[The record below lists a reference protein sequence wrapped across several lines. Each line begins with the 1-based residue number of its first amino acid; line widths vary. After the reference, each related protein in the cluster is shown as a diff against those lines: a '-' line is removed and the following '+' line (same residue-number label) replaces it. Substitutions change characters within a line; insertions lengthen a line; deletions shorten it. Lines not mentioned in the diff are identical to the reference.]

1 MGTLGC
7 PTPNPKV
14 HFVVFQ
20 CWTSSR
26 IDVVQVN
33 PTNVDET
40 LGCSAQAIVSAISKE
55 IARNTAIIFAEEVHS
70 GQMLRCDVI
79 VDEIASLDIVTTTR
93 ELYMEEAPEIFEV
106 RAYDDQGNEFT
117 TLDGVEFQWSL
128 ININSHQAESKLPSV
143 SVLRFIS
150 FRDSPY
156 ETPESVDEFER
167 LGKRGNL
174 VLLEGLKTG
183 SAKVSV
189 RLPQQEYRHVPP
201 LEVQLMVIAN
211 LIIDPPDVHI
221 MPGDTVNYK
230 ILQVQNGRLEEIPLP
245 SAQYYLGMVNEQVGL
260 VDESG
265 HATAMKQGRTK
276 VQLHDR
282 YVDDTSG
289 IKMPSAHF
297 TVALSE
303 ALTLSILPHRNWA
316 MLVGEHYEIIVEL
329 FDKNNRKLHIGPNIE
344 VWVEFP
350 RKYFHVELSTK
361 NNTHH
366 YGWPLVI
373 GEAPLKA
380 TLNAVTTV
388 SGQRQEIL
396 PSVSAQET
404 MFIFQ
409 KISLH
414 PPEVVLPWDPVV
426 KPRYEVKLKAS
437 GGDGSFLWSSSDTTV
452 AMVTQSG
459 LVKTHFHG
467 SVKITASMT
476 RNQHIRADG
485 LVLVLPPSHLEIIE
499 YDIEAELGV
508 PLFLHVAM
516 YGDRPG
522 QDARVPFT
530 QCKDIPLYVK
540 DWNNHFS
547 FNNTLKVNLELKVNP
562 VGLACTTLAIVGHTV
577 GTSKIT
583 VAYSREDGL
592 KMEDTVTVGTYRP
605 LQALHPES
613 GQTVLSVG
621 SSRMVAF
628 VGGPR
633 PWLDRPSEHVRKIE
647 VVGEEED
654 ELEVTELV
662 DKATDKQ
669 DTYVY
674 QVMCRAIGEFQVV
687 IKVYNL
693 PSRTHCHASESQAS
707 VTVLCAK
714 PRYLSLHSQLEVS
727 DPELCPMKLN
737 AEKIVAQNYKDIPIT
752 VIVKDFHGRTF
763 DNISSLY
770 LDWKLSHPS
779 LANVLVK
786 NSVIAVNH
794 YEGDILLPGRNYNI
808 IKPNGRTGVLEVNL
822 LITGY
827 NMSVLQS
834 NRVIPESPVF
844 GTLDNNGFE
853 YTPEIKASLSII
865 LVNDTAISPK
875 HTVVFNH
882 PKNIVTLQVSQGSG
896 HYDFV
901 VSSEEIATLR
911 YVEGKRVIEVTPIN
925 DGMLKLALVD
935 LCLPSKPAQAT
946 IQVLGLGSLQ
956 VDMPDRVERG
966 SCVRA
971 TVTLY
976 DTMDNIL
983 PVPNPAFLDLHAIP
997 DSNIIAVKLDT
1008 ADLHGKTHPDNELHY
1023 VVTGMEL
1030 GETTLTFVS
1039 RRWQEKREV
1048 SSQPIHIQVF
1058 PALRL
1063 FPRNLT
1069 LIVGSSFQV
1078 TSRGGPQPDAN
1089 IEYSIGSGSIASIE
1103 SNGIVEALDHGSTT
1117 ITGRAV
1123 GINKE
1128 TGQNIIYSQDTVEV
1142 QVVPLRGIKIHAPL
1156 TRVLKSFT
1164 MPVHA
1169 AGIPDHISPL
1179 ILGSVNSGITYSWRV
1194 VPKDVAIVHSVFHHL
1209 GLKVTAADQLSMQLT
1224 AVKSGHATLFLNAT
1238 VTTTVAGCSEPASSV
1253 LYQDSLEILVF
1264 DDIQLVRPPHMV
1276 NLKPTKVILAPNT
1289 QVQLQTNREGAA
1301 KVVYSLRNQ
1310 AHTSSTVPDKNL
1322 TALGS
1327 PTSFVTVDESG
1338 LVTSNN
1344 MLGRSVIMIT
1354 AFEEFN
1360 IKQSISV
1367 CVIVKQIHYLMINV
1381 RAKVRIS
1388 DNEDITKLPKGL
1400 QLELY
1405 VTYHDNTGIPFTAT
1419 TSELKIRTNRFDLSH
1434 VRRGADNTTVLVD
1447 LLHRGTT
1454 LLKLWDEMTPHH
1466 TGDYMKLPVGE
1477 VIFPVQDHLVVN
1489 ELVCFSSPLVT
1500 LDNQHGTWD
1509 SDNPTILPLD
1519 PMLGYGKARMPGTAT
1534 VYLLLAGSRVGGV
1547 EIQVLPIH
1555 AFSSTE
1561 DWDSETIPGSGTNV
1575 GTGNVS
1581 DKWGDDFPS
1590 PEDWDNEEYTGS
1602 LADSKVFTSS
1612 GGTMEPVPSNEPL
1625 VDLAAQ
1631 NLSSS
1636 VASSSSQMSQSIDIH
1651 QAQSQLSQSPIQV
1664 GMGTLSAAQSEY
1676 LNQLAQASES
1686 LKSAGGLGSGSAS
1699 VSVYGTTSGGYST
1712 TSSTVYQPPSPPSG
1726 FAATSGEGNTVVFYI
1741 MGGYS
1746 NRCLAIGS
1754 HIRVL
1759 SWETECC
1766 VGTERI
1772 AYMKEQCV
1780 VNTVLA
1786 QTQ

>member
-1 MGTLGC
+1 
-7 PTPNPKV
+7 
-14 HFVVFQ
+14 
-20 CWTSSR
+20 
-26 IDVVQVN
+26 
-33 PTNVDET
+33 
-40 LGCSAQAIVSAISKE
+40 
-55 IARNTAIIFAEEVHS
+55 
-70 GQMLRCDVI
+70 
-79 VDEIASLDIVTTTR
+79 
-93 ELYMEEAPEIFEV
+93 
-106 RAYDDQGNEFT
+106 
-117 TLDGVEFQWSL
+117 
-128 ININSHQAESKLPSV
+128 
-143 SVLRFIS
+143 
-150 FRDSPY
+150 
-156 ETPESVDEFER
+156 
-167 LGKRGNL
+167 
-174 VLLEGLKTG
+174 
-183 SAKVSV
+183 
-189 RLPQQEYRHVPP
+189 
-201 LEVQLMVIAN
+201 
-211 LIIDPPDVHI
+211 
-221 MPGDTVNYK
+221 
-230 ILQVQNGRLEEIPLP
+230 
-245 SAQYYLGMVNEQVGL
+245 
-260 VDESG
+260 
-265 HATAMKQGRTK
+265 
-276 VQLHDR
+276 
-282 YVDDTSG
+282 
-289 IKMPSAHF
+289 
-297 TVALSE
+297 
-303 ALTLSILPHRNWA
+303 
-316 MLVGEHYEIIVEL
+316 
-329 FDKNNRKLHIGPNIE
+329 
-344 VWVEFP
+344 
-350 RKYFHVELSTK
+350 
-361 NNTHH
+361 
-366 YGWPLVI
+366 
-373 GEAPLKA
+373 
-380 TLNAVTTV
+380 
-388 SGQRQEIL
+388 
-396 PSVSAQET
+396 
-404 MFIFQ
+404 
-409 KISLH
+409 
-414 PPEVVLPWDPVV
+414 
-426 KPRYEVKLKAS
+426 
-437 GGDGSFLWSSSDTTV
+437 
-452 AMVTQSG
+452 
-459 LVKTHFHG
+459 
-467 SVKITASMT
+467 
-476 RNQHIRADG
+476 
-485 LVLVLPPSHLEIIE
+485 
-499 YDIEAELGV
+499 
-508 PLFLHVAM
+508 
-516 YGDRPG
+516 
-522 QDARVPFT
+522 
-530 QCKDIPLYVK
+530 
-540 DWNNHFS
+540 
-547 FNNTLKVNLELKVNP
+547 VNP

-834 NRVIPESPVF
+834 NRVTPESPVF

-865 LVNDTAISPK
+865 LVNDTAITPK

-946 IQVLGLGSLQ
+946 VQVLGLGSLQ

-1238 VTTTVAGCSEPASSV
+1238 VTTTVAGSSEPATSV

-1276 NLKPTKVILAPNT
+1276 NLKPTKLILAPNT
-1289 QVQLQTNREGAA
+1289 QNEGEGEEVQEQLQEW
-1301 KVVYSLRNQ
+1301 Y
-1310 AHTSSTVPDKNL
+1310 
-1322 TALGS
+1322 
-1327 PTSFVTVDESG
+1327 
-1338 LVTSNN
+1338 
-1344 MLGRSVIMIT
+1344 
-1354 AFEEFN
+1354 EE
-1360 IKQSISV
+1360 V
-1367 CVIVKQIHYLMINV
+1367 
-1381 RAKVRIS
+1381 
-1388 DNEDITKLPKGL
+1388 
-1400 QLELY
+1400 
-1405 VTYHDNTGIPFTAT
+1405 
-1419 TSELKIRTNRFDLSH
+1419 
-1434 VRRGADNTTVLVD
+1434 
-1447 LLHRGTT
+1447 
-1454 LLKLWDEMTPHH
+1454 
-1466 TGDYMKLPVGE
+1466 
-1477 VIFPVQDHLVVN
+1477 
-1489 ELVCFSSPLVT
+1489 
-1500 LDNQHGTWD
+1500 
-1509 SDNPTILPLD
+1509 
-1519 PMLGYGKARMPGTAT
+1519 
-1534 VYLLLAGSRVGGV
+1534 
-1547 EIQVLPIH
+1547 
-1555 AFSSTE
+1555 
-1561 DWDSETIPGSGTNV
+1561 
-1575 GTGNVS
+1575 
-1581 DKWGDDFPS
+1581 
-1590 PEDWDNEEYTGS
+1590 
-1602 LADSKVFTSS
+1602 
-1612 GGTMEPVPSNEPL
+1612 
-1625 VDLAAQ
+1625 
-1631 NLSSS
+1631 
-1636 VASSSSQMSQSIDIH
+1636 
-1651 QAQSQLSQSPIQV
+1651 
-1664 GMGTLSAAQSEY
+1664 
-1676 LNQLAQASES
+1676 
-1686 LKSAGGLGSGSAS
+1686 
-1699 VSVYGTTSGGYST
+1699 
-1712 TSSTVYQPPSPPSG
+1712 
-1726 FAATSGEGNTVVFYI
+1726 
-1741 MGGYS
+1741 
-1746 NRCLAIGS
+1746 
-1754 HIRVL
+1754 
-1759 SWETECC
+1759 
-1766 VGTERI
+1766 
-1772 AYMKEQCV
+1772 
-1780 VNTVLA
+1780 
-1786 QTQ
+1786 

>member
-1 MGTLGC
+1 MEFKAL
-7 PTPNPKV
+7 NVLPKT
-14 HFVVFQ
+14 FQ
-20 CWTSSR
+20 YRSS
-26 IDVVQVN
+26 Q
-33 PTNVDET
+33 
-40 LGCSAQAIVSAISKE
+40 LSHLLLSLSKG
-55 IARNTAIIFAEEVHS
+55 AVYLNKA
-70 GQMLRCDVI
+70 
-79 VDEIASLDIVTTTR
+79 
-93 ELYMEEAPEIFEV
+93 
-106 RAYDDQGNEFT
+106 
-117 TLDGVEFQWSL
+117 
-128 ININSHQAESKLPSV
+128 
-143 SVLRFIS
+143 
-150 FRDSPY
+150 
-156 ETPESVDEFER
+156 
-167 LGKRGNL
+167 
-174 VLLEGLKTG
+174 
-183 SAKVSV
+183 
-189 RLPQQEYRHVPP
+189 
-201 LEVQLMVIAN
+201 
-211 LIIDPPDVHI
+211 
-221 MPGDTVNYK
+221 
-230 ILQVQNGRLEEIPLP
+230 VQNGRLEEIPLP
-245 SAQYYLGMVNEQVGL
+245 SAQYYLGMVDEQVGL

-265 HATAMKQGRTK
+265 HATAIKQGRTK
-276 VQLHDR
+276 LQLHDR
-282 YVDDTSG
+282 YVDDNSG

-316 MLVGEHYEIIVEL
+316 LLVGEHYEIIVEL

-409 KISLH
+409 KISVH
-414 PPEVVLPWDPVV
+414 PPEVVLPWDPDV
-426 KPRYEVKLKAS
+426 KPRYEVKLKAL

-459 LVKTHFHG
+459 LVKTHFYG

-476 RNQHIRADG
+476 RNQHIRAVKLLPDG
-485 LVLVLPPSHLEIIE
+485 LVIVLPPSHLEIIE

-516 YGDRPG
+516 YGDRLR

-540 DWNNHFS
+540 DWNNHFN
-547 FNNTLKVNLELKVNP
+547 FNKTLKVTP
-562 VGLACTTLAIVGHTV
+562 VGLACTTLAIVGHTM

-605 LQALHPES
+605 LRALHPES

-647 VVGEEED
+647 VVGVEED

-674 QVMCRAIGEFQVV
+674 QVMCRTIGEFQVV
-687 IKVYNL
+687 IKLYNL

-779 LANVLVK
+779 LGNVLVK
-786 NSVIAVNH
+786 NSVITVNH

-834 NRVIPESPVF
+834 NRVSPESPVF
-844 GTLDNNGFE
+844 GTLDSNGFE

-865 LVNDTAISPK
+865 LVNDTAITPK

-925 DGMLKLALVD
+925 NGMLKLALVD

-997 DSNIIAVKLDT
+997 DSNIIAVT
-1008 ADLHGKTHPDNELHY
+1008 ADLHGKTHPDNEIHY

-1039 RRWQEKREV
+1039 RRWQEKREI

-1103 SNGIVEALDHGSTT
+1103 SNGIVEALDHGLTT

-1128 TGQNIIYSQDTVEV
+1128 TGQHIIYSQDTVEV

-1238 VTTTVAGCSEPASSV
+1238 VTTTVAGRSEPATSV

-1264 DDIQLVRPPHMV
+1264 DDIQLVRPLHMA
-1276 NLKPTKVILAPNT
+1276 NLKPTKLILAPNT
-1289 QVQLQTNREGAA
+1289 QHSQPIMLAANWPSPIPSRLGLALTSLLSLIFGAVLRTERDDNTIDRNSIAQTTDQLRLRIEPRPIEVTMRSSYSKELENKRDAWFKLKSDYSELLQQDDTSTFILLTLVLKIEKLKECFEIHEEKCTNKPRVQLQTNREGAA

-1310 AHTSSTVPDKNL
+1310 AHIPSTVPDKNL

-1388 DNEDITKLPKGL
+1388 DNEDVTKLPKGL

-1500 LDNQHGTWD
+1500 LDGQHGTWE
-1509 SDNPTILPLD
+1509 SDNPAILSLD

-1555 AFSSTE
+1555 ADCRTSNF
-1561 DWDSETIPGSGTNV
+1561 IPASV
-1575 GTGNVS
+1575 
-1581 DKWGDDFPS
+1581 
-1590 PEDWDNEEYTGS
+1590 
-1602 LADSKVFTSS
+1602 
-1612 GGTMEPVPSNEPL
+1612 
-1625 VDLAAQ
+1625 AQ
-1631 NLSSS
+1631 NADRAYKEL
-1636 VASSSSQMSQSIDIH
+1636 VNQEKGK
-1651 QAQSQLSQSPIQV
+1651 L
-1664 GMGTLSAAQSEY
+1664 TLKAY
-1676 LNQLAQASES
+1676 L
-1686 LKSAGGLGSGSAS
+1686 
-1699 VSVYGTTSGGYST
+1699 
-1712 TSSTVYQPPSPPSG
+1712 
-1726 FAATSGEGNTVVFYI
+1726 
-1741 MGGYS
+1741 
-1746 NRCLAIGS
+1746 R
-1754 HIRVL
+1754 
-1759 SWETECC
+1759 ET
-1766 VGTERI
+1766 
-1772 AYMKEQCV
+1772 
-1780 VNTVLA
+1780 
-1786 QTQ
+1786 